1 MRHIVVIQLFP
12 LSLFFSV
19 FSNTDDIIMCRKIE
33 GVNTE
38 ERKNETQNNKTST
51 SVSIQQSDADKHR
64 QQRGKVYKKI
74 TRGKKSLKYL

>member
-1 MRHIVVIQLFP
+1 MASVSELIFHGKVLTDTKNRGGMDFLDM
-12 LSLFFSV
+12 SL
-19 FSNTDDIIMCRKIE
+19 DDIIMCRKID

-64 QQRGKVYKKI
+64 QQRGEVQ
-74 TRGKKSLKYL
+74 